1 MLVSSLFLIVVS
13 SAHCNV
19 NCKWCCAGN
28 MGIWTMLTKR
38 YCRSRGLSSTV
49 CSAKSSFLMLTDPPC
64 LLLSLGLP
72 LAGWMLGVVVHEGPK
87 SKVAIPTSSQNTRG
101 ASSNNRRW
109 STVSCS
115 ICSKVSFSQMLVTC
129 IMMSCERLVSL
140 AHSRLPLASAERAGV
155 CFSWTEWVLF

>member
-1 MLVSSLFLIVVS
+1 MDGKEFVVFAPIVDVLPVLILDLAVKRLSGDAVFLGMLVSSLFLIVAS
-13 SAHCNV
+13 SAHCNL

-72 LAGWMLGVVVHEGPK
+72 LAG
-87 SKVAIPTSSQNTRG
+87 
-101 ASSNNRRW
+101 
-109 STVSCS
+109 
-115 ICSKVSFSQMLVTC
+115 
-129 IMMSCERLVSL
+129 
-140 AHSRLPLASAERAGV
+140 
-155 CFSWTEWVLF
+155 